1 MIKLLF
7 LMQKIKIDEIRIDG
21 FRGLKDFKMSLS
33 ETTVLTG
40 MNNVGKTSVLKALQL
55 LFGNSSFL
63 AAEDLHIDN
72 NGKST
77 QIIVDAKIIA
87 IGEDGKR
94 TANFSEVWEIAFGEA
109 NIKMDAEE
117 YSYVPMRVKYTFQ
130 TLQNSFNRDMH
141 ILNEWES
148 AGIAW
153 QDLKGKKST
162 IKGDYFQFHYLDAK
176 RDIQDDLKVRTSY
189 LGKMLG
195 DVASNYDPKDVAELE
210 KKISSLNAEA
220 IEKSSVLK
228 NIQESLK
235 GIDTTMDSSG
245 KVYVSPF
252 AKKLRDLNKSLTI
265 HYGTEDSSFTMDYHG
280 MGTRSWSSMLSF
292 RAFVK
297 QMCNSK
303 SPDEEAFLPI
313 IAIEEPEA
321 HLHPNAQ
328 KQLYKQMND
337 MPGIKIISTHSPYVA
352 ACAELSELRGMYKSD
367 EKTVCGSL
375 PVAKLTSEEQRKIRQ
390 AVLTSNGELLFAKAI
405 VLGEGETEVQA
416 LPIFCQQHLGLTPV
430 ESGLSF
436 VDAKGCGNYYPFVA
450 LADAF
455 QIPWYIFSDG
465 ENETQ
470 KGLKKLLKK
479 TYGEDRAL
487 TEQKNIFIIPDEKDF
502 EGMLIVDGYKDEI
515 EKAIE
520 QLKGKGYIN
529 EFIRE
534 NNHKSKKR
542 EKTSAVCE
550 KCHQNIFINVER
562 IYDGE
567 DGRLTALDDIMEN
580 NKAQL
585 GPMLANSIIESGKT
599 LPPLIVKLF
608 DEIKKDICHV

>member
-1 MIKLLF
+1 
-7 LMQKIKIDEIRIDG
+7 MQKIKIDEIRIDG

-94 TANFSEVWEIAFGEA
+94 TADFSEVWEIAFGEA

-195 DVASNYDPKDVAELE
+195 DVASNYNPEDVAELE

-303 SPDEEAFLPI
+303 NPDEEAFLPI

-375 PVAKLTSEEQRKIRQ
+375 PVTKLTSEEQRKIRQ

-502 EGMLIVDGYKDEI
+502 EGMLLVDGYKDEI

-534 NNHKSKKR
+534 NNHKPKKR
-542 EKTSAVCE
+542 EKTPNVCE
-550 KCHQNIFINVER
+550 KCHQNIFIDVER

>member
-1 MIKLLF
+1 
-7 LMQKIKIDEIRIDG
+7 MQKIKIDEIRIDG

-195 DVASNYDPKDVAELE
+195 DVASNYDPEDVAELE

-292 RAFVK
+292 RAFVT

-303 SPDEEAFLPI
+303 NPDEEAFLPI

-375 PVAKLTSEEQRKIRQ
+375 PVTKLTSEEQRKIRQ

-479 TYGEDRAL
+479 TYVEDRAL

-502 EGMLIVDGYKDEI
+502 EGMLLVDGYKDEI

>member
-1 MIKLLF
+1 
-7 LMQKIKIDEIRIDG
+7 MQKIKIDEIRIDG

-94 TANFSEVWEIAFGEA
+94 TADFSEVWEIAFGEA

-195 DVASNYDPKDVAELE
+195 DVASNYNPEDVAELE

-303 SPDEEAFLPI
+303 NPDEEAFLPI

-337 MPGIKIISTHSPYVA
+337 IPGIKIISTHSPYVA

-375 PVAKLTSEEQRKIRQ
+375 PVTKLTSEEQRKIRQ

-502 EGMLIVDGYKDEI
+502 EGMLLVDGYKDEI

-550 KCHQNIFINVER
+550 KCHQNIFIDVER

>member
-1 MIKLLF
+1 
-7 LMQKIKIDEIRIDG
+7 MQKIKIDEIRIDG

-94 TANFSEVWEIAFGEA
+94 TADFSEVWEIAFGEA

-117 YSYVPMRVKYTFQ
+117 YSYVPIRVKYTFQ

-195 DVASNYDPKDVAELE
+195 DVASNYDPEDVAELE

-303 SPDEEAFLPI
+303 NPDEEAFLPI

-375 PVAKLTSEEQRKIRQ
+375 PVTKLTSEEQRKIRQ

-479 TYGEDRAL
+479 TYVEDRAL

-502 EGMLIVDGYKDEI
+502 EGMLLVDGYKDEI

>member
-1 MIKLLF
+1 MR
-7 LMQKIKIDEIRIDG
+7 KIKIDEIRIDG

-72 NGKST
+72 NDKST

-117 YSYVPMRVKYTFQ
+117 YAYVPMRVKYTFQ

-210 KKISSLNAEA
+210 EKISSLNAEA
-220 IEKSSVLK
+220 IEKSNVLK

-297 QMCNSK
+297 QICNSK
-303 SPDEEAFLPI
+303 NPDEEAFLPI

-375 PVAKLTSEEQRKIRQ
+375 PVTKLTSEEQRKIRQ

-465 ENETQ
+465 EKETQ

-479 TYGEDRAL
+479 TYGEDRDL

-502 EGMLIVDGYKDEI
+502 EGMLLVDGYKDEI

>member
-1 MIKLLF
+1 
-7 LMQKIKIDEIRIDG
+7 MQKIKIDEIRIDG

-72 NGKST
+72 NDKST

-117 YSYVPMRVKYTFQ
+117 YAYVPMRVKYTFQ

-141 ILNEWES
+141 ILYEWES

-220 IEKSSVLK
+220 IEKSNVLK

-303 SPDEEAFLPI
+303 NPDEEAFLPI

-375 PVAKLTSEEQRKIRQ
+375 PVTKLTSEEQRKIRQ

-465 ENETQ
+465 EKETQ
-470 KGLKKLLKK
+470 KGLKNLLKK
-479 TYGEDRAL
+479 TYDEDRDL

-502 EGMLIVDGYKDEI
+502 EGMLLVDGYKDEI

-529 EFIRE
+529 KFIRE
-534 NNHKSKKR
+534 NNHKPKKL
-542 EKTSAVCE
+542 EKTSNVCE
-550 KCHQNIFINVER
+550 KCHQNIFIDVER

>member
-1 MIKLLF
+1 
-7 LMQKIKIDEIRIDG
+7 MQKIKIDEIRIDG
-21 FRGLKDFKMSLS
+21 FRGLKDFKMNLS

-63 AAEDLHIDN
+63 SAEDLHIGKDD
-72 NGKST
+72 KST
-77 QIIVDAKIIA
+77 QIIVDAKIIS
-87 IGEDGKR
+87 IDEDGKR
-94 TANFSEVWEIAFGEA
+94 AANFSEVWEIAFGET

-117 YSYVPMRVKYTFQ
+117 FAYVPLRVRYTFQ

-141 ILNEWES
+141 VLNEWES
-148 AGIAW
+148 ASIAW
-153 QDLKGKKST
+153 QELKGKKST
-162 IKGDYFQFHYLDAK
+162 IKGDCFQFHYLDAK

-195 DVASNYDPKDVAELE
+195 DVASHYDPKDVAELE
-210 KKISSLNAEA
+210 QKISSLNAEA
-220 IEKSSVLK
+220 IDKSDVLK

-303 SPDEEAFLPI
+303 NPEEDAFLPI

-367 EKTVCGSL
+367 EMTVCGSL
-375 PVAKLTSEEQRKIRQ
+375 PITKLTAEEQRKIRQ

-416 LPIFCQQHLGLTPV
+416 LPIFSEQHLGLTPV
-430 ESGLSF
+430 ESGLCF
-436 VDAKGCGNYYPFVA
+436 IDAKGCGNYYPFVA
-450 LADAF
+450 LANAF
-455 QIPWYIFSDG
+455 HIPWYIFSDG
-465 ENETQ
+465 EKDTR
-470 KGLKKLLKK
+470 KGLQKLLKK
-479 TYGEDRAL
+479 TYGEDRDL

-502 EGMLIVDGYKDEI
+502 EGMLLQDGYKDEI

-520 QLKGKGYIN
+520 QLKGKDYID
-529 EFIRE
+529 EFIRN
-534 NNHKSKKR
+534 NNHKPKKR
-542 EKTSAVCE
+542 ERTDEICE
-550 KCHQNIFINVER
+550 KCHQNIFVDIER

-585 GPMLANSIIESGKT
+585 GPVLANCIIETEKT

-608 DEIKKDICHV
+608 DKIKKDTCHV

>member
-1 MIKLLF
+1 
-7 LMQKIKIDEIRIDG
+7 MQKIKIDEIRIDG

-195 DVASNYDPKDVAELE
+195 DVASNYNPEDVAELE

-303 SPDEEAFLPI
+303 NPDEEAFLPI

-375 PVAKLTSEEQRKIRQ
+375 PVTKLTSEEQRKIRQ

-502 EGMLIVDGYKDEI
+502 EGMLLVDGYKDEI

-534 NNHKSKKR
+534 NNHKPKKR
-542 EKTSAVCE
+542 EKTPNVCE
-550 KCHQNIFINVER
+550 KCHQNIFIDVER

>member
-1 MIKLLF
+1 
-7 LMQKIKIDEIRIDG
+7 MQKIKIDEIRIDG

-94 TANFSEVWEIAFGEA
+94 TADFSEVWEIAFGEA

-195 DVASNYDPKDVAELE
+195 DVASNYNPEDVAELE

-303 SPDEEAFLPI
+303 NPDEEAFLPI

-337 MPGIKIISTHSPYVA
+337 MPGIKIVSTHSPYVA

-375 PVAKLTSEEQRKIRQ
+375 PVTKLTSEEQRKIRQ

-465 ENETQ
+465 EKETQ

-479 TYGEDRAL
+479 TYGEDRDL
-487 TEQKNIFIIPDEKDF
+487 IEQKNIFIIPDEKDF
-502 EGMLIVDGYKDEI
+502 EGMLVVDGYKDEI

-534 NNHKSKKR
+534 NNHKPKKR
-542 EKTSAVCE
+542 EKTPNECE
-550 KCHQNIFINVER
+550 KCHQNIFIDVER

>member
-1 MIKLLF
+1 
-7 LMQKIKIDEIRIDG
+7 MQKIKIDEIRIDG

-94 TANFSEVWEIAFGEA
+94 TADFSEVWEIAFGEA

-195 DVASNYDPKDVAELE
+195 DVASNYNPEDVAELE

-303 SPDEEAFLPI
+303 NPDEEAFLPI

-375 PVAKLTSEEQRKIRQ
+375 PVTKLTSEEQRKIRQ

-502 EGMLIVDGYKDEI
+502 EGMLLVDGYKDEI

-550 KCHQNIFINVER
+550 KCHQNIFIDVER

>member
-1 MIKLLF
+1 
-7 LMQKIKIDEIRIDG
+7 MQKIKIDEIRIDG

-195 DVASNYDPKDVAELE
+195 DVASNYNPEDVAELE

-303 SPDEEAFLPI
+303 NPDEEAFLPI

-375 PVAKLTSEEQRKIRQ
+375 PVTKLTSEEQRKIRQ

-416 LPIFCQQHLGLTPV
+416 LPIFCQKHLGLTPV

-502 EGMLIVDGYKDEI
+502 EGMLLVDGYKDEI

-550 KCHQNIFINVER
+550 KCHQNIFIDVER

>member
-1 MIKLLF
+1 
-7 LMQKIKIDEIRIDG
+7 MQKIKIDEIRIDG

>member
-1 MIKLLF
+1 MR
-7 LMQKIKIDEIRIDG
+7 KIKIDEIRIDG

-72 NGKST
+72 NDKST

-94 TANFSEVWEIAFGEA
+94 TANFSEVWEITFGEA

-117 YSYVPMRVKYTFQ
+117 YAYVPMRVKYTFQ

-210 KKISSLNAEA
+210 EKISSLNAEA
-220 IEKSSVLK
+220 IEKSNVLK

-297 QMCNSK
+297 QICNSK
-303 SPDEEAFLPI
+303 NPDEEAFLPI

-375 PVAKLTSEEQRKIRQ
+375 PVTKLTSEEQRKIRQ

-465 ENETQ
+465 EKETQ
-470 KGLKKLLKK
+470 KGLKKPLKK
-479 TYGEDRAL
+479 TYGEDRDL

-502 EGMLIVDGYKDEI
+502 EGMLLVDGYKDEI

>member
-1 MIKLLF
+1 
-7 LMQKIKIDEIRIDG
+7 MQKIKIDEIRIDG

-72 NGKST
+72 NDKST

-117 YSYVPMRVKYTFQ
+117 YAYVPMRVKYTFQ

-210 KKISSLNAEA
+210 EKISSLNAEA
-220 IEKSSVLK
+220 IEKSNVLK

-297 QMCNSK
+297 QICNSK
-303 SPDEEAFLPI
+303 NPDEEAFLPI

-375 PVAKLTSEEQRKIRQ
+375 PVTKLTSEEQRKIRQ

-465 ENETQ
+465 EKETQ

-479 TYGEDRAL
+479 TYGEDRDL

-502 EGMLIVDGYKDEI
+502 EGMLLVDGYKDEI

-520 QLKGKGYIN
+520 QLKGNGYIN

>member
-1 MIKLLF
+1 
-7 LMQKIKIDEIRIDG
+7 MQKIKIDEIRIDG

-72 NGKST
+72 NDKST

-117 YSYVPMRVKYTFQ
+117 YAYVPMRVKYTFQ

-195 DVASNYDPKDVAELE
+195 DIASNYDPKDVAELE
-210 KKISSLNAEA
+210 EKISSLNAEA
-220 IEKSSVLK
+220 IEKSNVLK

-303 SPDEEAFLPI
+303 NPDEEAFLPI

-337 MPGIKIISTHSPYVA
+337 MPGVKIISTHSPYVA

-375 PVAKLTSEEQRKIRQ
+375 PVTKLTSEEQRKIRQ

-416 LPIFCQQHLGLTPV
+416 LPIFCQHHLGLTPV

-465 ENETQ
+465 EKETQ

-479 TYGEDRAL
+479 TYGEDRDL

-502 EGMLIVDGYKDEI
+502 EGMLLVDGYKDEI

-550 KCHQNIFINVER
+550 KCHQYIFIDVER

>member
-1 MIKLLF
+1 MR
-7 LMQKIKIDEIRIDG
+7 KIKIDEIRIDG

-72 NGKST
+72 NDKST

-117 YSYVPMRVKYTFQ
+117 YAYVPMRVKYTFQ

-210 KKISSLNAEA
+210 EKISSLNAEA
-220 IEKSSVLK
+220 IEKSNVLK

-297 QMCNSK
+297 QICNSK
-303 SPDEEAFLPI
+303 NPDEEAFLPI

-375 PVAKLTSEEQRKIRQ
+375 PVTKLTSEEQRKIRQ

-465 ENETQ
+465 EKETQ

-479 TYGEDRAL
+479 TYGEDRDL

-502 EGMLIVDGYKDEI
+502 EGMLLVDGYKDEI
-515 EKAIE
+515 EEAIE

-585 GPMLANSIIESGKT
+585 GPMLANSIIESGN
-599 LPPLIVKLF
+599 
-608 DEIKKDICHV
+608 HYRH

>member
-1 MIKLLF
+1 
-7 LMQKIKIDEIRIDG
+7 MQKIKIDEIRIDG

-72 NGKST
+72 NDKST

-117 YSYVPMRVKYTFQ
+117 YAYVPMRVKYTFQ

-195 DVASNYDPKDVAELE
+195 DIASNYDPKDVAELE
-210 KKISSLNAEA
+210 EKISSLNAEA
-220 IEKSSVLK
+220 IEKSNVLK

-303 SPDEEAFLPI
+303 NPEEEAFLPI

-337 MPGIKIISTHSPYVA
+337 MPGVKIISTHSPYVA

-375 PVAKLTSEEQRKIRQ
+375 PVTKLTSEEQRKIRQ

-416 LPIFCQQHLGLTPV
+416 LPIFCQHHLGLTPV

-465 ENETQ
+465 EKETQ

-479 TYGEDRAL
+479 TYGEDRDL

-502 EGMLIVDGYKDEI
+502 EGMLLVDGYKDEI

-550 KCHQNIFINVER
+550 KCHQYIFIDVER

>member
-1 MIKLLF
+1 
-7 LMQKIKIDEIRIDG
+7 MQKILIDEIRIDG

-63 AAEDLHIDN
+63 STEDLHIDK
-72 NGKST
+72 NGKSNC
-77 QIIVDAKIIA
+77 IIVDAKIVA
-87 IGEDGKR
+87 IDNAGKR
-94 TANFSEVWEIAFGEA
+94 IPNFSDVWEIAFGA
-109 NIKMDAEE
+109 DNIKMDAEE
-117 YSYVPMRVKYTFQ
+117 HAYVPLRVKYTFQ
-130 TLQNSFNRDMH
+130 TLQNSFNRDMQ
-141 ILNEWES
+141 ILNEWDS

-162 IKGDYFQFHYLDAK
+162 VKGDYFQFHYLDAK
-176 RDIQDDLKVRTSY
+176 RDIQDDLKARTSY

-195 DVASNYDPKDVAELE
+195 DVVSNYDPKDVAELE
-210 KKISSLNAEA
+210 LNAEA
-220 IEKSSVLK
+220 IEKSDVLK

-235 GIDTTMDSSG
+235 GIDATMDSSG

-297 QMCNSK
+297 QMCDSK
-303 SPDEEAFLPI
+303 NPEDEAFLPI

-328 KQLYKQMND
+328 KQLYKQMNE

-352 ACAELSELRGMYKSD
+352 ACAELSELRGMYKAA
-367 EKTVCGSL
+367 EKTICGSL
-375 PVAKLTSEEQRKIRQ
+375 PVAELIPEEQRKIRQ
-390 AVLTSNGELLFAKAI
+390 AVLTSNGELLFAKGI

-416 LPIFCQQHLGLTPV
+416 LPIFCQQHWGLTPV

-436 VDAKGCGNYYPFVA
+436 VDAKGCGNYYPFVV

-455 QIPWYIFSDG
+455 KIPWYIFSDG
-465 ENETQ
+465 EAKAQ
-470 KGLKKLLKK
+470 KELKKLLERI
-479 TYGEDRAL
+479 YNEDKELA
-487 TEQKNIFIIPDEKDF
+487 EQKNIFLIPDEKDF
-502 EGMLIVDGYKDEI
+502 EGMLLDDGYKDEI

-520 QLKGKGYIN
+520 QLKGEGYIDK
-529 EFIRE
+529 FIRE
-534 NNHKSKKR
+534 NNHKPKKR
-542 EKTSAVCE
+542 EKTSKVCE
-550 KCHQNIFINVER
+550 SCHQNIFVDIER
-562 IYDGE
+562 IYDNE
-567 DGRLTALDDIMEN
+567 DGRLTALDDIMEK

-585 GPMLANSIIESGKT
+585 GPVLANCIIESGKT
-599 LPPLIVKLF
+599 LPPLVVKLF
-608 DEIKKDICHV
+608 DGIKKDICHV

>member
-1 MIKLLF
+1 
-7 LMQKIKIDEIRIDG
+7 MQKIKIDEIRIDG

-72 NGKST
+72 NDKST

-117 YSYVPMRVKYTFQ
+117 YAYVPMRVKYTFQ

-195 DVASNYDPKDVAELE
+195 DVASNYNPEDVAELE

-303 SPDEEAFLPI
+303 NPDEEAFLPI

-375 PVAKLTSEEQRKIRQ
+375 PVTKLTSEEQRKIRQ

-436 VDAKGCGNYYPFVA
+436 VDAKGYGNYYPFVA

-502 EGMLIVDGYKDEI
+502 EGMLLVDGYKDEI

-550 KCHQNIFINVER
+550 KCHQNIFIDVER

>member
-1 MIKLLF
+1 
-7 LMQKIKIDEIRIDG
+7 MQKIKIDEIRIDG

-55 LFGNSSFL
+55 LFGNSFFL

-94 TANFSEVWEIAFGEA
+94 TADFSEVWEIAFGEA

-195 DVASNYDPKDVAELE
+195 DVASNYNPEDVAELE

-303 SPDEEAFLPI
+303 NPDEEAFLPI

-337 MPGIKIISTHSPYVA
+337 IPGIKIISTHSPYVA

-375 PVAKLTSEEQRKIRQ
+375 PVTKLTSEEQRKIRQ

-416 LPIFCQQHLGLTPV
+416 LPIFCQKHLGLTPV

-502 EGMLIVDGYKDEI
+502 EGMLLVDGYKDEI

-550 KCHQNIFINVER
+550 KCHQNIFIDVER

>member
-1 MIKLLF
+1 
-7 LMQKIKIDEIRIDG
+7 
-21 FRGLKDFKMSLS
+21 
-33 ETTVLTG
+33 

-195 DVASNYDPKDVAELE
+195 DVASNYNPEDVAELE

-303 SPDEEAFLPI
+303 NPDEEAFLPI

-375 PVAKLTSEEQRKIRQ
+375 PVTKLTSEEQRKIRQ

-502 EGMLIVDGYKDEI
+502 EGMLLVDGYKDEI

-534 NNHKSKKR
+534 NNHKPKKR
-542 EKTSAVCE
+542 EKTPNVCE
-550 KCHQNIFINVER
+550 KCHQNIFIDVER

>member
-1 MIKLLF
+1 
-7 LMQKIKIDEIRIDG
+7 
-21 FRGLKDFKMSLS
+21 
-33 ETTVLTG
+33 
-40 MNNVGKTSVLKALQL
+40 
-55 LFGNSSFL
+55 
-63 AAEDLHIDN
+63 
-72 NGKST
+72 
-77 QIIVDAKIIA
+77 
-87 IGEDGKR
+87 
-94 TANFSEVWEIAFGEA
+94 
-109 NIKMDAEE
+109 MDAEE
-117 YSYVPMRVKYTFQ
+117 YAYVPMRVKYTFQ

-210 KKISSLNAEA
+210 EKISSLNAEA
-220 IEKSSVLK
+220 IEKSNVLK

-297 QMCNSK
+297 QICNSK
-303 SPDEEAFLPI
+303 NPDEEAFLPI

-375 PVAKLTSEEQRKIRQ
+375 PVTKLTSEEQRKIRQ

-465 ENETQ
+465 EKETQ

-479 TYGEDRAL
+479 TYGEDRDL

-502 EGMLIVDGYKDEI
+502 EGMLLVDGYKDEI